1 MNRLARAAALVTL
14 IALIGCSNDTAP
26 AERSAPSAGPSHTG
40 GIDLA
45 GMDRSTAPGDDFFT
59 FSNGTWFA
67 KTEIAPD
74 RSTAGTW
81 TVLGDL
87 AQQRTRELI
96 ENLAKPGAATSPDE
110 KRIADYFMSYMDESA
125 IEANGLEPI
134 KPFLAAIARIG
145 DRRTLSSYACG
156 ELRADVDALNATNF
170 ETDRLFGVWI
180 SPALDEPATYTPYL
194 LQGGLGMPDRDYYL
208 DASADMKKTRDAY
221 QAHIATI
228 LRLAGIATPD
238 QAAARVFALETKI
251 AGVHATRTESVDV
264 QHANNP
270 WPRAEFAT
278 RAPGIDWS
286 ACFEAASLNRVPR
299 LIVWHP
305 DAVKGISALTAS
317 EPVAVWREYLT
328 YHVVDRHAALLPK
341 AFADE
346 NFAFYGKVLSG
357 TEVQRPRWKR
367 AVDST
372 SNALGDLVGQ
382 LYVHR
387 YFPPE
392 SKQQLQVMVKNL
404 VAAFDKRVEA
414 LDWMDPATKTSAR
427 AKLGTLQVGIGYPD
441 TWRNYSG
448 LEIKSGEALLN
459 AWRAERFNYLDNL
472 AKLGKP
478 VARNEWA
485 LTPQT
490 VNALNLPILNGL
502 NFPAAILEP
511 PFFDPSASVAANYGS
526 IGAIIGH
533 EISHSFDD
541 QGSQFDA
548 SGKLR
553 NWWTPTDFAH
563 FKETSARLVKQ
574 YNAYTPLE
582 GLQVNGQLTLSE
594 NIADLAGLAA
604 AFDAYRQAT
613 AGRKPAAAG
622 GFTSDQEFFISF
634 GQSWRS
640 KMREALMRQLVL
652 TDGHAPDRFRAAT
665 VRNIDAWYNAFDV
678 KAGQRLFLAPADRV
692 RVW

>member
-1 MNRLARAAALVTL
+1 MNPLLRTAALLTL
-14 IALIGCSNDTAP
+14 IACAGCSTDTAKT
-26 AERSAPSAGPSHTG
+26 EHTAPTPPPSHAG

-59 FSNGTWFA
+59 YTNGAWFA

-87 AQQRTRELI
+87 AQQRTRELV
-96 ENLAKPGAATSPDE
+96 ENLAKPGAAASPDD
-110 KRIADYFMSYMDESA
+110 KRIADYFTSYMDETA
-125 IEANGLEPI
+125 IEAKGIEPI
-134 KPFLAAIARIG
+134 KPFLAAIAGIT
-145 DRRTLSSYACG
+145 DRRALSSYACG
-156 ELRADVDALNATNF
+156 EVRADVDALNNTNF
-170 ETDRLFGVWI
+170 ETDRLFGVWV
-180 SPALDEPATYTPYL
+180 SPALDEPARYAPYL
-194 LQGGLGMPDRDYYL
+194 LQGGLGLPDRDYYL
-208 DASADMKKTRDAY
+208 ETAADMQKVRDAY
-221 QAHIATI
+221 RAHMTTI
-228 LRLAGIATPD
+228 LRLAGIANPD
-238 QAAARVFALETKI
+238 RVAGRAFALETRI
-251 AGVHATRTESVDV
+251 AGVHATRTQSVDV
-264 QHANNP
+264 QRANNP

-278 RAPGIDWS
+278 RAPGIDWN
-286 ACFEAASLNRVPR
+286 ACFAAASLDQAPR

-305 DAVKGISALTAS
+305 EAVKGISALVAS
-317 EPVAVWREYLT
+317 EPVDAWRDYLT
-328 YHVVDRHAALLPK
+328 FHAINRYAALLPK

-357 TEVQRPRWKR
+357 TEAQRPRWKR

-382 LYVHR
+382 RYVRR

-392 SKQQLQVMVKNL
+392 SKQQLQAMVKNL
-404 VAAFDKRVEA
+404 VAAFDRRVEA
-414 LDWMDPATKTSAR
+414 LDWMDPKTKAGAR

-441 TWRNYSG
+441 TWRDYSA
-448 LEIKSGEALLN
+448 LEIKGGEALMN

-485 LTPQT
+485 MTPQT
-490 VNALNLPILNGL
+490 VNALNLPILNGM

-511 PFFDPSASVAANYGS
+511 PFFDPSASTAANYGS
-526 IGAIIGH
+526 IGAVIGH

-548 SGKLR
+548 TGTLR
-553 NWWTPTDFAH
+553 NWWTPADFAH
-563 FKETSARLVKQ
+563 FKEASARLVEQ
-574 YNAYTPLE
+574 YNAYTPLD
-582 GLQVNGQLTLSE
+582 GLHVNGQLTLSE

-613 AGRKPAAAG
+613 AGQKPAATGA
-622 GFTSDQEFFISF
+622 FTSDQEFFISY

-640 KMREALMRQLVL
+640 KMREQLMRQLIL
-652 TDGHAPDRFRAAT
+652 SDGHAPDRFRAAT
-665 VRNIDAWYNAFDV
+665 VRNLDAWYEAFDV
-678 KAGQRLFLAPADRV
+678 KAGQRLSLAPADRV